1 MDRMDGMD
9 GMDQEEAKEK
19 KYETTAL
26 HFDCFKGCVS
36 KWIEYFGL
44 YEWRIYYE
52 HKDISDKTFCRA
64 WTDFEG
70 MTATLQLN
78 SVFSVEPKRAF
89 LDLVAFH
96 EVCELLL
103 SHLSALARTRF
114 GVLGGDIE
122 ESKHRVIRILENAVW
137 KRRASAVDITPA
149 ESDPSAAIA
158 KEAHTLFTN
167 NASISERIEQAAQV
181 LDEHDMYE
189 EADKLRGVLANF

>member
-1 MDRMDGMD
+1 MNKMDVVAQGET
-9 GMDQEEAKEK
+9 EEKR
-19 KYETTAL
+19 YETTAL
-26 HFDCFKGCVS
+26 HFDCFKRCATR
-36 KWIEYFGL
+36 WIEYFGL

-64 WTDFEG
+64 WTDFES

-103 SHLSALARTRF
+103 SHLSALAKTRF
-114 GVLGGDIE
+114 GVLSGDIE

-137 KRRASAVDITPA
+137 KRRASAVDITPT

-158 KEAHTLFTN
+158 KEAHTLFAD
-167 NASISERIEQAAQV
+167 NASTSERIEQAAQV
-181 LDEHDMYE
+181 LDEHDMLE
-189 EADKLRGVLANF
+189 EAEKLRGVLANF